1 MYVPAEQLKHSTGGP
16 RLAAFMPALQVEH
29 SALPLAYLNSPGAHA
44 EHARPSGPVC
54 PALHLQL
61 VKRLLPF
68 SDVEFAGHWVQS
80 EAPVPAAYLPGAQ
93 RAHALSDDAAVAAAY
108 VPAGQPAQVL
118 FEDAPAAAEYVPA
131 AQWSQAVLGPAVLN
145 LPASQS
151 AHAVW
156 APGCAVYFP
165 AGHDVQASLRR
176 LALNVPAPHTLH
188 AFTVAF
194 QYPALHEQEA
204 EPKSLSELARH
215 ETQDADPL
223 AALYLPA
230 SHAEHNHA
238 GPV

>member
-29 SALPLAYLNSPGAHA
+29 SALPMVYLNSPGAHA

-54 PALHLQL
+54 PALHWQL
-61 VKRLLPF
+61 VRRLLPF
-68 SDVEFAGHWVQS
+68 GDVAFAGHWVQA
-80 EAPVPAAYLPGAQ
+80 EAPVSAAYLPASQ
-93 RAHALSDDAAVAAAY
+93 RAQVLFEDAPAAAED
-108 VPAGQPAQVL
+108 VPAGQRAQVL

-131 AQWSQAVLGPAVLN
+131 AQGSQAVLGPAVLN

-165 AGHDVQASLRR
+165 AGHDVQAPWRR

-188 AFTVAF
+188 AVAVAF
-194 QYPALHEQEA
+194 Q
-204 EPKSLSELARH
+204 
-215 ETQDADPL
+215 
-223 AALYLPA
+223 
-230 SHAEHNHA
+230 
-238 GPV
+238 